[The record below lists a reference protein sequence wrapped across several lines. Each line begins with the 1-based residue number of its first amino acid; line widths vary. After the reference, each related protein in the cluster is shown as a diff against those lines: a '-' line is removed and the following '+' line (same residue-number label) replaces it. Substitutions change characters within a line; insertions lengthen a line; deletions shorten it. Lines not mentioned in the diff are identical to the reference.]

1 MSNNNGAGNC
11 GKSHLQLH
19 QQPTHQPTSSTATPT
34 LNLLLQQRTAP
45 NASAV
50 DNDETA
56 PSPSVAAAVDNS
68 AASDLAL
75 SWQTGSRPSSSSSSS
90 STTTKPQSQ
99 TANHFYT
106 KNQPSNKA
114 TTPYGQSA
122 QTTGASPIM
131 YQQQQQQPPQQPPP
145 PPPPPPPSSSSPS
158 PMNRPSSFPPAYY
171 GQQQP
176 LPTTEFSLPSNMWK
190 VTECA
195 SRCEDGFCLLRYFLT
210 WIAQRKSPMCDR
222 RLFALISIH
231 LAVVLRVFLS
241 NDFFSM
247 QMVVFARR
255 DCL

>member
-1 MSNNNGAGNC
+1 M
-11 GKSHLQLH
+11 
-19 QQPTHQPTSSTATPT
+19 
-34 LNLLLQQRTAP
+34 
-45 NASAV
+45 
-50 DNDETA
+50 
-56 PSPSVAAAVDNS
+56 
-68 AASDLAL
+68 
-75 SWQTGSRPSSSSSSS
+75 
-90 STTTKPQSQ
+90 Q

-145 PPPPPPPSSSSPS
+145 PPPLPPPSSSSPS

-176 LPTTEFSLPSNMWK
+176 LPTIEFSLLSNMWK

-210 WIAQRKSPMCDR
+210 WIA
-222 RLFALISIH
+222 RLLDCTRSVDSFSFIYYFSKKEKAQCVI
-231 LAVVLRVFLS
+231 V
-241 NDFFSM
+241 DFSRSFP
-247 QMVVFARR
+247 FTWR
-255 DCL
+255 